1 MATLGGH
8 SKHGELLNS
17 LCIGGR
23 RRYVRFGMTIMV
35 GLLELSLL
43 VRIGL
48 GVRWE
53 IKRRGGIA
61 SVTGSARIGEGSC
74 IDLHGKDR
82 FWWWFGCGYG
92 CGNTGGY

>member
-1 MATLGGH
+1 VATLSGH
-8 SKHGELLNS
+8 SKHGEFLNS
-17 LCIGGR
+17 FCIGGR
-23 RRYVRFGMTIMV
+23 RRYVRFSMTIMV

-53 IKRRGGIA
+53 IKRRGCIA

-74 IDLHGKDR
+74 IDLHGHGKKI
-82 FWWWFGCGYG
+82 FW
-92 CGNTGGY
+92 